1 MVSSEAIEIRRC
13 ALRATITGDGR
24 PGPIEERIGRRLV
37 RIVNPLSAE
46 GARLLESGEVE
57 IVGPWGESFGR
68 IEVREVWSRLAAR
81 LEACLAEAGADETLR
96 EGLRRL
102 RSMGADGSWN

>member
-1 MVSSEAIEIRRC
+1 MAASETTEAGRC
-13 ALRATITGDGR
+13 ALRATVTGDGR
-24 PGPIEERIGRRLV
+24 PGPIEARIGRRLV
-37 RIVNPLSAE
+37 RVVSPLSEE

-68 IEVREVWSRLAAR
+68 IEVREAWSRLAAR
-81 LEACLAEAGADETLR
+81 LEACLAESGADETIR

-102 RSMGADGSWN
+102 RAMGADGSWN